1 MVRTSGGLVPIYQQ
15 QLPGLDDIQRV
26 QQPAIDPGQSIQQR
40 FEAFH
45 ALNPWVLRHLEA
57 LATDCVAKGFR
68 RVGIGMLF
76 ELLRW
81 RYGEATQGDAFRL
94 NNNFRS
100 RYVRL
105 LIERHPEWARL
116 FETRALR
123 AA

>member
-1 MVRTSGGLVPIYQQ
+1 M
-15 QLPGLDDIQRV
+15 
-26 QQPAIDPGQSIQQR
+26 
-40 FEAFH
+40 
-45 ALNPWVLRHLEA
+45 LRHLEA
-57 LATDCVAKGFR
+57 LTTDCVAKGFK

-81 RYGEATQGDAFRL
+81 RYGEATQGDVFRL

-105 LIERHPEWARL
+105 LIERNAQWAPL